1 MSWLS
6 APRAISVTFL
16 LFAFLVRSV
25 SLHRQGSL
33 SFCFPEQGATVT
45 FLLRSPSIFD
55 KDVLIQT
62 YLKSGNARIVKG
74 DATQEA
80 DTRRAWDEAGVVDA
94 VLFSVG
100 KC

>member
-1 MSWLS
+1 
-6 APRAISVTFL
+6 
-16 LFAFLVRSV
+16 
-25 SLHRQGSL
+25 
-33 SFCFPEQGATVT
+33 VT